1 MESLYN
7 KQGVPLISFGRAT
20 FMSTFGMP
28 ESKKVSNPYDVLDD
42 IVTVGDYRV
51 SPWGRNND
59 FPQYADMMI
68 DKTGVLNT
76 GLRTLR
82 NVILGQGIFPCRVK
96 GLDNDGNEVLEL
108 IQDRG
113 VLDFLGSR
121 MVRRYFEKSTR
132 DYTKFGRPFPELIPN
147 ADGSK
152 IVGIN
157 TINAYYARLTEA
169 NTAGE
174 IENCIVSGDWPDPPR
189 SEFFKVIPVLSDY
202 DPLDD
207 LNGRRLA
214 RKLGKT
220 SIIYPLTDSWSNRD
234 YYSHPI
240 WWSAKLAGWIDI
252 AQLVP
257 RFIKK
262 MYENAMSI
270 KWHVRIPYAYWD
282 KMFPK
287 PDYPDEEL
295 RKKAIN
301 DFQDKIEKNLCSPEN
316 AGKAL
321 FTGFEIGAT
330 GKAEEQWQIEE
341 LSVDMTAAEKLITSA
356 AANSEILFTL
366 MINPNLLGAGMP
378 GGTYAGNQGG
388 SNIREAFL
396 VNIANAWIDRQ
407 NLLDPL
413 ECYLRFNGVTDVEL
427 RFRNTILTTLD
438 TGAGTKKVIS

>member
-1 MESLYN
+1 MESIHN
-7 KQGVPLISFGRAT
+7 KEGIPLIGFGKVT
-20 FMSTFGMP
+20 YMSTVGMP
-28 ESKKVSNPYDVLDD
+28 DRKQITSPTDVLDD
-42 IVTVGDYRV
+42 IVTLGDYRI

-59 FPQYADMMI
+59 FPQKADKMI
-68 DKTGVLNT
+68 EETGVLNT

-82 NVILGQGIFPCRVK
+82 NVIMGQGIFPCRVTGFDDK
-96 GLDNDGNEVLEL
+96 GNETLQ
-108 IQDRG
+108 IIDDKG
-113 VLDFLGSR
+113 VKDFCSSR
-121 MVRRYFEKSTR
+121 MVRRYFEKATR
-132 DYTKFGRPFPELIPN
+132 DFLKFGRPFPELIPN
-147 ADGSK
+147 KDGSK

-157 TINAYYARLTEA
+157 TINAFYCRLTEA
-169 NTAGE
+169 NSSGE
-174 IENCIVSGDWPDPPR
+174 IENCIVSGDWPESVR
-189 SEFFKVIPVLSDY
+189 QEYYKVIPVLSDY
-202 DPLDD
+202 DPLAD
-207 LNGRRLA
+207 LRRRFLA
-214 RKLGKT
+214 RTLGNS

-252 AQLVP
+252 AHRIPQ
-257 RFIKK
+257 FIDK
-262 MYENAMSI
+262 MYANAMGV
-270 KWHVRIPYAYWD
+270 KWHIRIPYSFWD
-282 KMFPK
+282 RMFPK
-287 PDYPDEEL
+287 TEYVDDAA

-301 DFQDKIEKNLCSPEN
+301 DYQDKIEQNLCSPEN

-321 FTGFEIGAT
+321 FTGFEIGPQ
-330 GKAEEQWQIEE
+330 GKAEEKWEIDE
-341 LSVDMTAAEKLITSA
+341 LKIDMTAAEKLVTSA

-378 GGTYAGNQGG
+378 GGTYSGNQGG

-438 TGAGTKKVIS
+438 TGAGTKKVLS